1 MCMKQ
6 QEHDAQG
13 RELFNQK
20 AAQSAIFKQMPA
32 NFVFC
37 PTAQDILEALPPSC
51 SVSKGLSGFVVK
63 HGYHPQEFGIYTGP
77 TLVEALGN
85 AYLAIHKQS

>member
-1 MCMKQ
+1 MKQ